1 MIKVAYIFAAVVGIN
16 ANVVIDGS
24 GANRMNINPRNTG
37 VDLDQQC
44 DQYADCFNCT
54 LSHCD
59 WETSST
65 GT

>member
-1 MIKVAYIFAAVVGIN
+1 MILVAYIFAAVVGIN

-44 DQYADCFNCT
+44 D
-54 LSHCD
+54 
-59 WETSST
+59 
-65 GT
+65 